1 MTASVLYRSDAA
13 RGRAWARIFAAEAPD
28 LPFHVWPET
37 GDLACVEYL
46 IAWQPPAE
54 LLASLPNLKVLFSV
68 GAGVDQI
75 DLSHVPRHVPVVRM
89 VESGIVSGMIEFATM
104 AVLALHR
111 NLVDYLG
118 AQRAETWR
126 PMEVIPASARRVGVM
141 GLGVLGQAVLDALAP
156 FGFILSG
163 WSRTPKDLPGVSC
176 YCGAGG
182 LDPFLG
188 RCDILICLL
197 PLTVATRGILDP
209 RLFARLPHGASLVN
223 LGRGGHLDQPA
234 LLDALDS
241 GRLSTAILDVCEPE
255 PLPAGHPF
263 WRHPRILITP
273 HIASMTRPETAA
285 RVVLENIRR
294 HRRGE
299 PLRDVIDR
307 MAGY

>member
-13 RGRAWARIFAAEAPD
+13 RGRAWAEIFAAEAPD
-28 LPFHVWPET
+28 LPFHVWPGT
-37 GDLACVEYL
+37 GDLACIEYL
-46 IAWQPPAE
+46 IAWQPPVE

-75 DLSHVPRHVPVVRM
+75 ELSQVPRRVPVVRM

-118 AQRAETWR
+118 AQREETWR
-126 PMEVIPASARRVGVM
+126 PMEAIPASGRRVGIM

-156 FGFILSG
+156 FGFVLSG

-176 YCGAGG
+176 YYGADG
-182 LDPFLG
+182 LDPFLA

-197 PLTVATRGILDP
+197 PLTVTTRGILDS
-209 RLFARLPHGASLVN
+209 RLFARLPRGASLVN

-241 GRLSTAILDVCEPE
+241 GRLSAAILDVCEPE
-255 PLPAGHPF
+255 PLPTGHPF

>member
-1 MTASVLYRSDAA
+1 LTASVLYRSDAA
-13 RGRAWARIFAAEAPD
+13 RGRVWADIFAAEAPD
-28 LPFHVWPET
+28 VPFHVWPET
-37 GDLACVEYL
+37 GDPACVEYL
-46 IAWQPPAE
+46 IVWQPSVE
-54 LLASLPNLKVLFSV
+54 LLASLPNLQVLFSV

-89 VESGIVSGMIEFATM
+89 VESGIVSGMVEFATM

-118 AQRAETWR
+118 AQRAQKWR
-126 PMEVIPASARRVGVM
+126 PLEVIPAAARRVGIM

-156 FGFILSG
+156 FGFVLSG

-176 YCGAGG
+176 YFGADG
-182 LDPFLG
+182 LAPFLG

-197 PLTVATRGILDP
+197 PLTATTRGILDS
-209 RLFARLPHGASLVN
+209 RLFAHLPRGASLIN

-241 GRLSTAILDVCEPE
+241 GRLSAAILDVCEPE
-255 PLPAGHPF
+255 PLPTGHPF
-263 WRHPRILITP
+263 WGHPRILITP
-273 HIASMTRPETAA
+273 HIASVTRPETAA

-299 PLRDVIDR
+299 PLRDVMDR
-307 MAGY
+307 TAGY